1 MYRHRK
7 RGLSLEVSTDRYE
20 IQCFCCISSRLYDCE
35 HNHEMIMIFCLK
47 AGRDYA
53 LYLTVNT
60 AYRVVIIEDKADI
73 LLSII
78 HQNI

>member
-1 MYRHRK
+1 
-7 RGLSLEVSTDRYE
+7 
-20 IQCFCCISSRLYDCE
+20 
-35 HNHEMIMIFCLK
+35 MIMIFCLK